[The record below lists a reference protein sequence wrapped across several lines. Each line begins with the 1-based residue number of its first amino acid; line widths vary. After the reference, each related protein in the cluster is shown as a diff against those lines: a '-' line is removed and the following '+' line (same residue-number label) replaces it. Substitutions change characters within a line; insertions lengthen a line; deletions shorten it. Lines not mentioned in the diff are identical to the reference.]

1 MLLKEDLF
9 LIGAVLW
16 AVGIVTTWI
25 LKKAPRKI
33 VFWSVVYFYVIGVL
47 AVTLFPIPYD
57 GVETMYPVPNNLI
70 PFHSISAGMKKGI
83 TRTVLMQIGGNIA
96 LSIPYGVL
104 LYLVSRKKGIYLLL
118 RTLLF
123 PFIIEYLQLIVGCI
137 VGIKYRSFDVD
148 DFILNT
154 IGVYMGYILGKLILR
169 PYREKIRTRIF

>member
-16 AVGIVTTWI
+16 ALGIVAALI
-25 LKKAPRKI
+25 LKKAPLKI
-33 VFWSVVYFYVIGVL
+33 VFWSVVYFYAIGVL

-70 PFHSISAGMKKGI
+70 PFHSIFAGMQKG
-83 TRTVLMQIGGNIA
+83 TTHTVLVQIGGNIA

-104 LYLVSRKKGIYLLL
+104 LYLASRKRGIYLFLL
-118 RTLLF
+118 ALLF
-123 PFIIEYLQLIVGCI
+123 PLIIENLQLIVGGI
-137 VGIKYRSFDVD
+137 VGLNYRAFDVD

-154 IGVYMGYILGKLILR
+154 LGVYMGYILGKLILR
-169 PYREKIRTRIF
+169 PYRGKIRTRIF

>member
-16 AVGIVTTWI
+16 AVGIVTAWI

-33 VFWSVVYFYVIGVL
+33 VFWSVVYFYAIGVL

-70 PFHSISAGMKKGI
+70 PFHSIFAGMQKGI
-83 TRTVLMQIGGNIA
+83 TRTVLVQIGGNIA

-104 LYLVSRKKGIYLLL
+104 LYLVSRKKGIYLFL
-118 RTLLF
+118 
-123 PFIIEYLQLIVGCI
+123 PALI
-137 VGIKYRSFDVD
+137 
-148 DFILNT
+148 
-154 IGVYMGYILGKLILR
+154 
-169 PYREKIRTRIF
+169 

>member
-16 AVGIVTTWI
+16 AVGIVAAWI

-33 VFWSVVYFYVIGVL
+33 LFWSVVYFYVIGVL
-47 AVTLFPIPYD
+47 AVTLFP
-57 GVETMYPVPNNLI
+57 
-70 PFHSISAGMKKGI
+70 
-83 TRTVLMQIGGNIA
+83 
-96 LSIPYGVL
+96 
-104 LYLVSRKKGIYLLL
+104 
-118 RTLLF
+118 
-123 PFIIEYLQLIVGCI
+123 FIIENLQLIVGCI
-137 VGIKYRSFDVD
+137 VGLNYRSFDVD

>member
-16 AVGIVTTWI
+16 AVGIVTAWI

-33 VFWSVVYFYVIGVL
+33 VFWSVVYFYAIGVL

-70 PFHSISAGMKKGI
+70 PFHSIFAGMQKGI
-83 TRTVLMQIGGNIA
+83 TRTVLVQIGGNIA
-96 LSIPYGVL
+96 LSIPYGVF
-104 LYLVSRKKGIYLLL
+104 LYLVSRKKGIYLFLPA
-118 RTLLF
+118 LLF
-123 PFIIEYLQLIVGCI
+123 PFIIENLQLIVGCI
-137 VGIKYRSFDVD
+137 VGLNYRSFDVD